1 MNCLSMFDI
10 LQSVSILYRI
20 IHVTSFFFSFTAI
33 GFFEDQKSYTTY
45 RSSDIKILV
54 EVMVKHTKS
63 KNNFEADLLLSE
75 PSKLGDP
82 WVPVYQT
89 RVDFESQHFES
100 AMSNL
105 IKQPNINSTVI
116 MRADILKE
124 NLFDIEN
131 GDSTFVSKLINK
143 TPEFPSENPED
154 VILHRYL
161 DDVELRKISLNNSE
175 LNLNTKCEVV
185 RRIIPRN
192 PFKDHIINQTC
203 LVLSSANADYPNTK
217 RDGPTDDSVLVVY
230 IPHIQSSDEIPFYL
244 PPVYGVG
251 ILYHKSTLSIQYL
264 PFNYNNYRES
274 PDIQSSL
281 RNLNVA
287 ERPVR
292 IALRLLQTSSKHSLG
307 AKTGYEKRVNHDLV
321 VPKIAFQNRY
331 IALKKKYSSQ
341 LVNLWCESTDPKK
354 HVFEDLAIAAFLI
367 ELWTIKYKSTDGFE
381 FRDLGCGNGLLVY
394 ILNMEGYK
402 GKGIDARSRK
412 SWATYPEEVQSN
424 LSEQIIIPSVLLKP
438 HPALTRLIPN
448 ATDNFRYFQAPQ
460 IPSKSS
466 CDCSIDPNS
475 NGSTSNDKEQVSLR
489 TYSSA
494 NLLES
499 SQVCTTDD
507 FPPNTFIIGNHSD
520 ELTCWIPLLG
530 FPFMVI
536 PCCSHALSG
545 AKVRYSPRKQ
555 QKSNIQNIS
564 TYGALVDHTE
574 DLAKQMGWVVE
585 KEMLRIPSTRNA
597 AIIATKKQPPFI
609 GESEEIAQTRVL
621 DVLALE
627 GGAEG
632 WVENSINLMKKA
644 PRNH

>member
-1 MNCLSMFDI
+1 
-10 LQSVSILYRI
+10 
-20 IHVTSFFFSFTAI
+20 
-33 GFFEDQKSYTTY
+33 
-45 RSSDIKILV
+45 
-54 EVMVKHTKS
+54 MVKHTKS
-63 KNNFEADLLLSE
+63 KNDFDAELLLSE
-75 PSKLGDP
+75 TSKLGDP
-82 WVPVYQT
+82 WVPIYQT
-89 RVDFESQHFES
+89 AVDIEAHHFET

-124 NLFDIEN
+124 NVFDVEN
-131 GDSTFVSKLINK
+131 GDSSFVSKLINK
-143 TPEFPSENPED
+143 VPEFPSENPDD

-161 DDVELRKISLNNSE
+161 DDVDLRTISLNNSE
-175 LNLNTKCEVV
+175 LKLSTKCEVV

-203 LVLSSANADYPNTK
+203 LVLSSSNADPESHTNK
-217 RDGPTDDSVLVVY
+217 ESDDSVLVVY

-264 PFNYNNYRES
+264 PFNYQNYKTS
-274 PDIQSSL
+274 PEIQLSL
-281 RNLNVA
+281 RNLDVT
-287 ERPVR
+287 ERPIR

-331 IALKKKYSSQ
+331 ITLKKKYSSN

-367 ELWTIKYKSTDGFE
+367 ELWTVKYKSREDFE

-394 ILNMEGYK
+394 ILNMEGYT

-412 SWATYPEEVQSN
+412 SWSTYPENVQNN

-438 HPALTRLIPN
+438 HPALSRLIPN
-448 ATDNFRYFQAPQ
+448 VTDNFRYFQAPQ
-460 IPSKSS
+460 LPSKNNCS
-466 CDCSIDPNS
+466 CEDENVPADDK
-475 NGSTSNDKEQVSLR
+475 STSHTDSSSTLT

-499 SQVCTTDD
+499 SQVCTTEE

-530 FPFMVI
+530 YPFMVI

-555 QKSNIQNIS
+555 QKSNQQQNVS

-574 DLAKQMGWVVE
+574 DLAKQMGWIVE

-597 AIIATKKQPPFI
+597 AIIATKRQPHCI
-609 GESEEIAQTRVL
+609 DENDEVTQTRVL
-621 DVLALE
+621 DILALE